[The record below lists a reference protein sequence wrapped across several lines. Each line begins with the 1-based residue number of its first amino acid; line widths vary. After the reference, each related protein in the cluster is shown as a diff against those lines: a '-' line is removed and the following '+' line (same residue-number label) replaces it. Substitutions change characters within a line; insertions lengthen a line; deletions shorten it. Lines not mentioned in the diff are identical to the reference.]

1 MNLFK
6 GYDVLRVRDYRLFW
20 YGQWVSLIGTWMQG
34 VTQAWLLTRLT
45 DSPMMLGLLGA
56 ASSAPLLVLVL
67 LGGLVSDRFD
77 RRRVVIATQVLS
89 LLQAAM
95 MTTLTMGGWI
105 QPWQIIAL
113 AGVLG
118 AINAFDIPARQA
130 FVMQLVGREQLPNA
144 IALNSTGFN
153 AARVIGPAIGGL
165 LVAAV
170 GEGVCFLLNT
180 LSYVAVI
187 ISLLMIRARQTT
199 VAPTR
204 AEPGGASA
212 LKAGFAYARR
222 RPEVG
227 RILSLVGVVSAIAV
241 PYRTFLP
248 SMARHVLEVG
258 AWRYGLLMAA
268 AGVGAGSGGLVLAG
282 LRITRDVYRRLLPVA
297 LLIFS
302 LSLGGF
308 AMARNYYVALTLL
321 TAVGI
326 GGILY
331 FNCSNTLI
339 QLSVDDTYR
348 GRVMSFYTLMHQG
361 TATFGSLAIGVL
373 SDRFGTPVGLF
384 AGAAVC
390 LLAGAVWV
398 ATTRDFAVEAAGEV
412 RTP

>member
-1 MNLFK
+1 MKFLK
-6 GYDVLRVRDYRLFW
+6 GYEVLRVRDYRLFW
-20 YGQWVSLIGTWMQG
+20 MGQWVSLIGTWMQG

-67 LGGLVSDRFD
+67 VGGLVSDRFD
-77 RRRVVIATQVLS
+77 RRKVVIATQFLS
-89 LLQAAM
+89 LLQAAAL
-95 MTTLTMGGWI
+95 TALTMGGWI

-130 FVMQLVGREQLPNA
+130 FVMQLVGAEHLPNA

-153 AARVIGPAIGGL
+153 AARVVGPAIGGL

-170 GEGVCFLLNT
+170 GEGICFLLNT

-187 ISLLMIRARQTT
+187 ISLLLIRARP
-199 VAPTR
+199 APPAQR
-204 AEPGGASA
+204 AAQGGSGA
-212 LKAGFAYARR
+212 LRAGFAYARR

-227 RILSLVGVVSAIAV
+227 RILALVGVVSAVAV

-248 SMARHVLEVG
+248 AMARHVLDVG

-268 AGVGAGSGGLVLAG
+268 AGVGAGAGGLVLAG
-282 LRITRDVYRRLLPVA
+282 LKIGRDTYRRLLPLA

-302 LSLGGF
+302 VSLGGF
-308 AMARNYYVALTLL
+308 SLAREYYVALVLL
-321 TAVGI
+321 TVVGI

-331 FNCSNTLI
+331 FNCSNTLV

-373 SDRFGTPVGLF
+373 ADRYGTSMGLF

-390 LLAGAVWV
+390 LFAAAVWV
-398 ATTRDFAVEAAGEV
+398 ATAGNSEL
-412 RTP
+412 